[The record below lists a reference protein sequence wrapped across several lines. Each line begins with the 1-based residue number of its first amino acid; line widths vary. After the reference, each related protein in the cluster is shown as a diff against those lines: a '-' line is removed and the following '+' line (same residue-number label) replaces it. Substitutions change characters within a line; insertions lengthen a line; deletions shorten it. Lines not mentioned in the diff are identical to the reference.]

1 MWVRT
6 DLTCWIYSTRNRRI
20 TAMDGTDQQTYTAAD
35 LEAARVGGRREAD
48 NALDW
53 HTSCLGC
60 AGRLDSLYAER
71 VAGADDA
78 VRGIVEDL
86 RAAYEQT
93 RDRAYLH
100 AVVIALSHGTQPA
113 ETSVEPVALPNGGAV
128 PPGGSR
134 T

>member
-1 MWVRT
+1 
-6 DLTCWIYSTRNRRI
+6 
-20 TAMDGTDQQTYTAAD
+20 MDGTDQRTYTAAD

-86 RAAYEQT
+86 RAAYAET

-100 AVVIALSHGTQPA
+100 AVAIALSHGTQAA
-113 ETSVEPVALPNGGAV
+113 ENSAAATVVRDGGSVL
-128 PPGGSR
+128 PGGVPA
-134 T
+134 